1 MGNIL
6 FNKIKEYAKM
16 METSGRK
23 FDVTKDS
30 NDNILLLVPLDR
42 VGHMQQPIYIATTSS
57 KDIKFSAP
65 IPEIFKSKNDI
76 PKRLEKA
83 IMERNKN
90 QLFTEKWVIE
100 DQTEFFC
107 FTLTTLVSNP
117 MLADM
122 VFLEKTIYGIIQE
135 CLWFYNNYEQLAR
148 RLRVFISYAKE
159 DKVSAE
165 KLRSQLTREGIDV
178 WIDEKKLMGG
188 KDWKL
193 EIQKEIRDS
202 HIILILLSTNAVTKI
217 GFIQKEIKIALDYA
231 DEHPE
236 GVVFLIPVRLD
247 DCEVPTRISER
258 FQWVD
263 LFKANGYKKLIE
275 SLSDKANLLGFSLEE
290 AKKVQTLKNKVNK
303 SNVIVNKE
311 LGMDEHENAI
321 HELCVKH
328 ANKDIDDRTCL
339 AFVSHLTVTQ
349 RPARSTL
356 EIIEQLSIK
365 SQIEIV
371 AHLLAIEEKGRFLDE
386 VNDCITVFIN
396 SDEQIGQILRYRIP
410 PDKVEEYF
418 DKALSDIMKMSKL
431 RSSGASRDEISRETI
446 SIIKDKKVY
455 SYQTFLEIELMRKKA
470 WLAVDDERVYIYSGI
485 TNFILQAI
493 SLTSQESLFNCPKC
507 GLPFKTGESLKMHI
521 ANWHK

>member
-23 FDVTKDS
+23 FDVTKDA

-42 VGHMQQPIYIATTSS
+42 VGHMRQPIYIQEVSS
-57 KDIKFSAP
+57 TDIQFSAP

-83 IMERNKN
+83 ISERNKN
-90 QLFTEKWVIE
+90 HLFTEKWVLE
-100 DQTEFFC
+100 NQTEFFC
-107 FTLTTLVSNP
+107 FTLITLVPNP
-117 MLADM
+117 ALMDI
-122 VFLEKTIYGIIQE
+122 VFLERTIYVIIQE
-135 CLWFYNNYEQLAR
+135 CFWFYSNYEQLAR

-159 DKVSAE
+159 DTVSAQNLCS
-165 KLRSQLTREGIDV
+165 KLKNDGIDT
-178 WIDEKKLMGG
+178 WIDEEKLMGG

-202 HIILILLSTNAVTKI
+202 HIILVLLSTNAVSKR

-236 GVVFLIPVRLD
+236 GVVFLIPARLD
-247 DCEVPTRISER
+247 DCEVPIRISEK

-263 LFKANGYKKLIE
+263 LFKDNGYKKLIR
-275 SLSDKANLLGFSLEE
+275 SLSDKANSLGFTLEE
-290 AKKVQTLKNKVNK
+290 AKKAQTQKNKVNK

-311 LGMDEHENAI
+311 LDMDEHEYAI
-321 HELCVKH
+321 HDLCVEH

-339 AFVSHLTVTQ
+339 AFTNHLTRTH

-365 SQIEIV
+365 SQLEIV
-371 AHLLAIEEKGRFLDE
+371 AHLLAVAEKGRFLDE
-386 VNDCITVFIN
+386 VNDCITVFTN
-396 SDEQIGQILRYRIP
+396 SDKQIGQILRNRISS
-410 PDKVEEYF
+410 DKVEEYF
-418 DKALSDIMKMSKL
+418 DKALSDMMKLSKL
-431 RSSGASRDEISRETI
+431 RSSGASNDEISRETI
-446 SIIKDKKVY
+446 R
-455 SYQTFLEIELMRKKA
+455 L
-470 WLAVDDERVYIYSGI
+470 
-485 TNFILQAI
+485 
-493 SLTSQESLFNCPKC
+493 C
-507 GLPFKTGESLKMHI
+507 
-521 ANWHK
+521 

>member
-1 MGNIL
+1 METFLLG
-6 FNKIKEYAKM
+6 KIKEYAKM
-16 METSGRK
+16 MEDSGRK
-23 FDVTKDS
+23 FSVTETDEG
-30 NDNILLLVPLDR
+30 NILLLVPLDR
-42 VGHMQQPIYIATTSS
+42 VGHMQQPIYIATISS
-57 KDIKFSAP
+57 KDVKFSAP

-90 QLFTEKWVIE
+90 QLFMEKWVIE
-100 DQTEFFC
+100 EQTEFFC
-107 FTLTTLVSNP
+107 FTLTALVSNS
-117 MLADM
+117 MLTDA

-165 KLRSQLTREGIDV
+165 KLRSQLTSEGIDV
-178 WIDEKKLMGG
+178 WIDEEKLMGG

-202 HIILILLSTNAVTKI
+202 HIILILLSTTAVSKI
-217 GFIQKEIKIALDYA
+217 GFIQKEIRIALDYA

-236 GVVFLIPVRLD
+236 GAVYLIPVRLD
-247 DCEVPTRISER
+247 ECEVPIRISER

-263 LFKANGYKKLIE
+263 LFKPNGYKKLID

-303 SNVIVNKE
+303 GNVIVNKE

-321 HELCVKH
+321 HDLCVKY

-339 AFVSHLTVTQ
+339 AFVNHLTKTQ

-371 AHLLAIEEKGRFLDE
+371 AHLLATAEKGRFLDE
-386 VNDCITVFIN
+386 VNDCVTVFNN
-396 SDEQIGQILRYRIP
+396 SDDQIGQILRNRISS
-410 PDKVEEYF
+410 DKAEEYF
-418 DKALSDIMKMSKL
+418 DKALSDMMKLSKL
-431 RSSGASRDEISRETI
+431 RSSGASNDEISRETI

-470 WLAVDDERVYIYSGI
+470 WLAVDDERVYIYSGVAK
-485 TNFILQAI
+485 NILQAI
-493 SLTSQESLFNCPKC
+493 SLRR
-507 GLPFKTGESLKMHI
+507 
-521 ANWHK
+521 

>member
-1 MGNIL
+1 MGNTL

-23 FDVTKDS
+23 FDVTK
-30 NDNILLLVPLDR
+30 NAGDNILLLVPLDR
-42 VGHMQQPIYIATTSS
+42 VGHMQQPIYIQEVSS
-57 KDIKFSAP
+57 TDIQFSAP
-65 IPEIFKSKNDI
+65 IPEVFKSKNDI
-76 PKRLEKA
+76 PKRLNKA
-83 IMERNKN
+83 ITERNKN
-90 QLFTEKWVIE
+90 QLSTEKWVIE

-107 FTLTTLVSNP
+107 FTLTTLMPNS
-117 MLADM
+117 MLTNM
-122 VFLEKTIYGIIQE
+122 VFLEKTIYGIIEE

-148 RLRVFISYAKE
+148 QLRVFISYAKE
-159 DKVSAE
+159 DIASAQTLCS
-165 KLRSQLTREGIDV
+165 KLKGDGIDV
-178 WIDEKKLMGG
+178 WIDEEKLMGG

-202 HIILILLSTNAVTKI
+202 HIILILLSTNAVSKT

-247 DCEVPTRISER
+247 DCEVPIRISER

-263 LFKANGYKKLIE
+263 LFRANGYKKLIE
-275 SLSDKANLLGFSLEE
+275 SLSDKANLLGFSLDE
-290 AKKVQTLKNKVNK
+290 AKKAQVLKNKVNK
-303 SNVIVNKE
+303 NNVIVNKE

-321 HELCVKH
+321 HDLCVKY

-339 AFVSHLTVTQ
+339 AFTNHLTGTH

-371 AHLLAIEEKGRFLDE
+371 AHLLAIAEKGRFLDE
-386 VNDCITVFIN
+386 VNDCVTVFTN
-396 SDEQIGQILRYRIP
+396 SDEQIGQILRNRIS

-418 DKALSDIMKMSKL
+418 DKALSDMMKLSKL
-431 RSSGASRDEISRETI
+431 RSSGASNDELSRETI

-470 WLAVDDERVYIYSGI
+470 WLAVDDERAYIYSGVAK
-485 TNFILQAI
+485 NILQAI
-493 SLTSQESLFNCPKC
+493 SLRR
-507 GLPFKTGESLKMHI
+507 
-521 ANWHK
+521 